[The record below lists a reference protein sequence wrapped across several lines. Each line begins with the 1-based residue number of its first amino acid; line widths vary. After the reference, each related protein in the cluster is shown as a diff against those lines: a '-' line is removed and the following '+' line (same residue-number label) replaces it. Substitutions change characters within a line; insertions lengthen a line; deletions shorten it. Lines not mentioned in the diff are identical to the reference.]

1 MSLLGIHVENDI
13 RLAQAAPLP
22 TGALA
27 AGTLLDRRTAVF
39 RPTQI
44 APTVL
49 TAFNIAAGFFLAI
62 LLVVLALLNTAD
74 TRVLAVIGAESSQ
87 DSGLLFLTAAGVF
100 GAIVRPLAGGLLLLV
115 LGILTLWPLPLI
127 GVIAVVFALLSLL
140 RALLSRRYLAAEAP
154 GGGGVT
160 GPGD

>member
-1 MSLLGIHVENDI
+1 M
-13 RLAQAAPLP
+13 P
-22 TGALA
+22 TGARA
-27 AGTLLDRRTAVF
+27 AGNLLDRRSDVF
-39 RPTQI
+39 RPTQT

-100 GAIVRPLAGGLLLLV
+100 AAIVRPLAGGLLLLA
-115 LGILTLWPLPLI
+115 LGILTLWPLPLV

-140 RALLSRRYLAAEAP
+140 RALLSRRYLAAGTAEAE
-154 GGGGVT
+154 GARAAGR
-160 GPGD
+160 